1 MHGFCIRGG
10 IDQYAREVIR
20 RYGKD
25 HNLSEDLVNEVME
38 KEKETVDLVKVVL
51 ENLSLVLNKYLE
63 EEREYNDTEL
73 NSIVIDDLNKQSVTI
88 NDRNSI
94 DGLNSNDDNPNE
106 QTIVETSSSANI
118 EKLDLSSLG
127 LQGDLKLEGFV
138 NLKRLDCSDNEL
150 EEETFFGKT
159 FKIKTGISV
168 LDVSKNR
175 NLLELHANNGML
187 KKINLTDL
195 DKLHT
200 LSIANNFVKQLNL
213 SDLQKLKIL
222 YCSNNQIN
230 KILDCAENPG
240 INNLTFANFSKL
252 KFVSCKESAIE
263 ELVID
268 NCNQLEYLDFSQQS
282 RI

>member
-1 MHGFCIRGG
+1 M
-10 IDQYAREVIR
+10 R
-20 RYGKD
+20 RYPLAK
-25 HNLSEDLVNEVME
+25 
-38 KEKETVDLVKVVL
+38 
-51 ENLSLVLNKYLE
+51 
-63 EEREYNDTEL
+63 R
-73 NSIVIDDLNKQSVTI
+73 
-88 NDRNSI
+88 
-94 DGLNSNDDNPNE
+94 
-106 QTIVETSSSANI
+106 ANI

-252 KFVSCKESAIE
+252 KFVSCKERDKLKFDEILNLDLLEAETKEQVSNLLA
-263 ELVID
+263 ELKAKD
-268 NCNQLEYLDFSQQS
+268 EGY
-282 RI
+282 